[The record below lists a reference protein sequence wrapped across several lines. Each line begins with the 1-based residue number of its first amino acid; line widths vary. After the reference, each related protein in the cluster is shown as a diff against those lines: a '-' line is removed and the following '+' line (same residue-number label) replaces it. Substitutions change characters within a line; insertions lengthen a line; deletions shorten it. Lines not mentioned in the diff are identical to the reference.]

1 MPPRHQFGQQLNQNA
16 RREPNMTPA
25 QQLIIIAKAQAGA
38 TVHKLVEELGG
49 QPTASA
55 PPSDWQKLT
64 TQRKKYLAL
73 GGPLYYHVTRK
84 RSFTGR
90 HVLLPR

>member
-38 TVHKLVEELGG
+38 TVHKLVEEFRR
-49 QPTASA
+49 SA
-55 PPSDWQKLT
+55 NCICT
-64 TQRKKYLAL
+64 TI
-73 GGPLYYHVTRK
+73 
-84 RSFTGR
+84 
-90 HVLLPR
+90 